1 MYKKKWMSAVTNR
14 SSCVTGWCSWEGALG
29 AAGSSRTPH
38 ALQTRWHWETEG
50 SSSAGQLCTGAE
62 CSPLPTSYAEQKM
75 SSPSMS
81 FCTDENAVLQSTE
94 LWIFQR
100 INPLVCFNIWKEKA
114 TTAAHVRSHFWPPG
128 KAAARRAEH
137 GALLPETKELPWF
150 VCTREQRASTYRQI
164 ESSLCTARSWGVW
177 AELPSAA
184 VSFMT
189 ASSSEI
195 RKLYF

>member
-114 TTAAHVRSHFWPPG
+114 TTAAREVPFLTSRKGSGQKSRTWSPPPWNEG
-128 KAAARRAEH
+128 AA
-137 GALLPETKELPWF
+137 L
-150 VCTREQRASTYRQI
+150 VCVHTWTACKHIQADRV
-164 ESSLCTARSWGVW
+164 ESLHSKKLGGLSRT
-177 AELPSAA
+177 
-184 VSFMT
+184 SFC
-189 ASSSEI
+189 SS
-195 RKLYF
+195 KFYDCQQ